1 MKVLLFLA
9 IVLWALGVGLFTY
22 HYASRLARTGSF
34 RRSEGVREGEPNGP
48 GSWVCTVGRMEP

>member
-34 RRSEGVREGEPNGP
+34 RRSGRGERG
-48 GSWVCTVGRMEP
+48 